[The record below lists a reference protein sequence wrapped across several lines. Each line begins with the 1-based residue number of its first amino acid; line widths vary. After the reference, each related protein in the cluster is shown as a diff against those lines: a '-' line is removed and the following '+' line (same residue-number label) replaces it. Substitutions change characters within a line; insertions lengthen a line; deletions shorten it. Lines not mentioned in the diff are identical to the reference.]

1 MKDIWTGLK
10 DAPLWALIAA
20 TIVAVALWQVSPL
33 NAAFPADYRGYLPL
47 ATFAL
52 AIFTLARIVS
62 SVTSIA
68 SARRERQRDLAT
80 TRLTKLYSPMLALF
94 SDQHLTAS
102 TAILAPHLRNRVSN
116 AWEALRQ
123 RRGVIRKAGAAW
135 QALGDKRT
143 STSAEMEY
151 GGTFP
156 LDQIKALVR
165 ASPGCAD
172 GTLLNLL
179 RQADRSHY
187 EDQPQHSEVTDAE
200 YALAQHISA
209 EHKRLSALTD
219 Q

>member
-47 ATFAL
+47 AAFAL
-52 AIFTLARIVS
+52 AIFALARIVS
-62 SVTSIA
+62 SATSIA
-68 SARRERQRDLAT
+68 SARRERQRNLAS
-80 TRLTKLYSPMLALF
+80 TRLTKLYRPMLALF

-102 TAILAPHLRNRVSN
+102 SAILAPYVRNRVSN
-116 AWEALRQ
+116 AWEAVRQ

-135 QALGDKRT
+135 RALGDKCI

-151 GGTFP
+151 GGIFP

-165 ASPGCAD
+165 VSADCAD

-200 YALAQHISA
+200 YALAQHIFA
-209 EHKRLSALTD
+209 EHERLSALTD
-219 Q
+219 R